1 MYLPENMK
9 PDSYLIL
16 HEQLLVSDMSS
27 LLVCFVFRMIEEQQ
41 LFVSDLLTYDSF
53 FLFSFLGER
62 F

>member
-1 MYLPENMK
+1 MK